1 MEKLF
6 SVVVLNSSPPWC
18 TCLLTQHPFTQKQS
32 RFSVVFKS
40 KCVRYVLASHYFGCK
55 TSFTGNLLFN
65 LPQKVFACISGPPI
79 TLPLFPLGVKSKQDD
94 YVFVFLYVFVFVS
107 VFLFCISIPPY
118 HASTVS
124 TWWNPDK
131 MILIL
136 CCCDD
141 SATWFSIC
149 DQNSYRWKCLL
160 AFHSTTN
167 QTTRPCLG
175 WKKVIGSRK

>member
-1 MEKLF
+1 MVKKSF
-6 SVVVLNSSPPWC
+6 DIVVLNSSPPWC

-79 TLPLFPLGVKSKQDD
+79 TLPLFPLGVKSYQDD

-107 VFLFCISIPPY
+107 VFCILYFNSPISRFHCFHLVKPGQ
-118 HASTVS
+118 
-124 TWWNPDK
+124 
-131 MILIL
+131 
-136 CCCDD
+136 DD
-141 SATWFSIC
+141 F
-149 DQNSYRWKCLL
+149 DLVLL
-160 AFHSTTN
+160 
-167 QTTRPCLG
+167 
-175 WKKVIGSRK
+175 